1 MPKNVVLN
9 NFEKGQIDILS
20 KENYSQREIPRKISR
35 SQTAVY
41 HYVWVKHPQLKQ
53 KI

>member
-20 KENYSQREIPRKISR
+20 KEGNLKISNWQIPLNKA
-35 SQTAVY
+35 S
-41 HYVWVKHPQLKQ
+41 
-53 KI
+53 IEINN